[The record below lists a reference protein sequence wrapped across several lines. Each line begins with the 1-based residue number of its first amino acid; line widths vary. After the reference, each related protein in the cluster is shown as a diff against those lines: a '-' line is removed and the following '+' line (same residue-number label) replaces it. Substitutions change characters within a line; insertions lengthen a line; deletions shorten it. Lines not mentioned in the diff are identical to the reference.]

1 MAVAA
6 LKRHDQRLGDLQ
18 RQRCGCTGKVFV
30 TFNDTAAARAC
41 LDAPASDE
49 RRVLRGRR
57 LLLRVPPEP
66 KQVLWENLGVQW
78 RERWARQFLSSFILL
93 VIIILGSSLI
103 VTTQIAKPYLELVL
117 HCENVTM
124 DGTDLGQGLGLG
136 DTPFDA
142 AGSEAAGSGD
152 IAGDCALFDASE
164 VAGEE
169 ACTPNFWQGL
179 TGLFGSTALMIIGH
193 VFIFILT
200 PIFANTLEVHKYHA
214 SKELYVF
221 LKLTF
226 FQCFNVILNAGAYTW
241 LFRSGVRA
249 WLGDVSALITNV
261 LVCETF
267 VINLGIDLF
276 RPDVLIRRLLL
287 APRAKTQYAMNS
299 LYEIDADVQIAF
311 RMQLAAKVIILAF
324 CFSSANPVLLLIVCL
339 YCNSAHLVD
348 KFQFLRRL
356 KPPPRASSL
365 RIMYAVVCWMMPMAL
380 IARLAFGAYIYYAL
394 ECCRPVENPNW
405 EFATGLANT
414 ARPVVVVVSGSAAL
428 ALPLLYFLYRE
439 AVYLQQVG
447 TKDRIIKRPAG
458 GGPLGRCRDACVE
471 QGRLSSKLNT
481 GVGEGLTTLL
491 EPVGEAPPALTKR
504 ASNVIGRIRAS
515 TCRPSAPT
523 RLSSEHGAHSAAPAA
538 APPAPARLASR
549 GPPDDRRSPDGRR
562 LVQLPETADF
572 YVPPLTASL
581 LSLALGSP
589 HAASNPRATDAT
601 WRKRRE
607 RLKRARTE
615 RRYLISSASF
625 HGSMKFGGGA
635 SSRRTGN
642 SISAARSSCLARART
657 FAASAAVPEGRPS
670 EEGTSGKSAKEA
682 LATSQEM

>member
-1 MAVAA
+1 M
-6 LKRHDQRLGDLQ
+6 
-18 RQRCGCTGKVFV
+18 FV

-124 DGTDLGQGLGLG
+124 GGTDLGQGLGLG

-276 RPDVLIRRLLL
+276 RPDVLIRRLE
-287 APRAKTQYAMNS
+287 AASRQGGARYEPGNV
-299 LYEIDADVQIAF
+299 EIDALFVLF
-311 RMQLAAKVIILAF
+311 ET
-324 CFSSANPVLLLIVCL
+324 FSYSL
-339 YCNSAHLVD
+339 
-348 KFQFLRRL
+348 
-356 KPPPRASSL
+356 L
-365 RIMYAVVCWMMPMAL
+365 RI
-380 IARLAFGAYIYYAL
+380 
-394 ECCRPVENPNW
+394 
-405 EFATGLANT
+405 
-414 ARPVVVVVSGSAAL
+414 S
-428 ALPLLYFLYRE
+428 
-439 AVYLQQVG
+439 
-447 TKDRIIKRPAG
+447 
-458 GGPLGRCRDACVE
+458 
-471 QGRLSSKLNT
+471 
-481 GVGEGLTTLL
+481 
-491 EPVGEAPPALTKR
+491 
-504 ASNVIGRIRAS
+504 
-515 TCRPSAPT
+515 
-523 RLSSEHGAHSAAPAA
+523 
-538 APPAPARLASR
+538 ASR
-549 GPPDDRRSPDGRR
+549 RVCSSP
-562 LVQLPETADF
+562 L
-572 YVPPLTASL
+572 
-581 LSLALGSP
+581 
-589 HAASNPRATDAT
+589 NRA
-601 WRKRRE
+601 E
-607 RLKRARTE
+607 
-615 RRYLISSASF
+615 
-625 HGSMKFGGGA
+625 
-635 SSRRTGN
+635 
-642 SISAARSSCLARART
+642 
-657 FAASAAVPEGRPS
+657 
-670 EEGTSGKSAKEA
+670 
-682 LATSQEM
+682 